1 MSQVRD
7 GWSTTGTGGADQGTV
22 RRANLSLVLR
32 SLREGGAR
40 SRARLAADL
49 GLNKAT
55 VSSLVTELRERGLVR
70 EGSAERGAVGRPG
83 TIVEIDGA
91 GAYGLG
97 AEINVHHV
105 STRAVDLAGAVV
117 SERRTSR
124 GRPRPRARRGG
135 RPARRAGPAARW
147 PTWPRSARPRS
158 RRSWE
163 WRAWS
168 TTTAAPSRSRPNLGW
183 QRRRRS
189 ASLLRARL
197 GDPDYLLEVDNEA
210 NLAAVAEAIPGDP
223 ERRDILVIFG
233 EVGIGGGIVADGRPL
248 RRTAGYAGEFGH
260 MVVDPRRPPVRL
272 RSHRVLGDRRRSA
285 ATSSSW
291 PPPAPTTRSATPLI
305 DLEGRLEE
313 INRRADRRR
322 RRGPWPRSSEVG
334 RWVGIGAAILANA
347 LNPGVIVLSGYFAEI
362 GRADPPRA
370 SRPQLAAGV
379 LAPDAGGTRVALSTP
394 RLHRRRARWRRRR
407 HRPVFDDPTLVPRRG
422 PHAGGDVMTDA
433 PLLR

>member
-70 EGSAERGAVGRPG
+70 EGSAERGAGGRPG

-91 GAYGLG
+91 G

-117 SERRTSR
+117 SERRTSVDTR
-124 GRPRPRARRGG
+124 GLEPDEVVDRLVELVHGTLSDL
-135 RPARRAGPAARW
+135 AALG
-147 PTWPRSARPRS
+147 
-158 RRSWE
+158 
-163 WRAWS
+163 
-168 TTTAAPSRSRPNLGW
+168 AAPVSAVVGVAGLVDHDRGTVSVAANLGW
-183 QRRRRS
+183 QDVAL

-223 ERRDILVIFG
+223 ERRDILVIHG
-233 EVGIGGGIVADGRPL
+233 EVGIGGGIVADGRPFAG
-248 RRTAGYAGEFGH
+248 RRGYAGEFGH
-260 MVVDPRRPPVRL
+260 MVVDRDGNRCGCGRTGCWETVIGLSHLIELAAAGEDDLL
-272 RSHRVLGDRRRSA
+272 RS
-285 ATSSSW
+285 
-291 PPPAPTTRSATPLI
+291 PLI
-305 DLEGRLEE
+305 DLEGKVEE
-313 INRRADRRR
+313 ITRRAAAGDERTLAAL
-322 RRGPWPRSSEVG
+322 SEVG
-334 RWVGIGAAILANA
+334 RWVGIGAAILTNV
-347 LNPGVIVLSGYFAEI
+347 LNPGMIVLSGYLGEI
-362 GRADPPRA
+362 GERI
-370 SRPQLAAGV
+370 RPEVESELAAGV
-379 LAPDAGGTRVALSTP
+379 LAPDAGGTRIALSS
-394 RLHRRRARWRRRR
+394 LGFSAAVHGAAAVAID
-407 HRPVFDDPTLVPRRG
+407 HVYDDPTLVPRAV
-422 PHAGGDVMTDA
+422 PTLEVMS
-433 PLLR
+433 